1 MTPRQTRF
9 VQEYV
14 LDLNAIQAATR
25 AGYSAHTADVQGSPP
40 RLLSNVKVAAAIQA
54 GQTALSERLE
64 VTAERVVAGLLAEAE
79 GREDST
85 AGSRVAA
92 WAHLGKYLRLF
103 DDKTTFD
110 GKLTIEVVRFGSD
123 DPADE
128 QRLLEGN

>member
-14 LDLNAIQAATR
+14 LDLNATQAATR
-25 AGYSAHTADVQGSPP
+25 AGYSAHTADVQGFP

-79 GREDST
+79 GKDDST

-92 WAHLGKYLRLF
+92 WAHLGRHLQLF
-103 DDKTTFD
+103 EDKTVFD
-110 GKLTIEVVRFGSD
+110 GKLTIEVVRFGGLSNLMSGNSD
-123 DPADE
+123 F
-128 QRLLEGN
+128 L

>member
-1 MTPRQTRF
+1 MSETFALKVNGKTHQVEVEPDTALL
-9 VQEYV
+9 YV
-14 LDLNAIQAATR
+14 LRNDLGLYGAKYGCGVEQCGAC
-25 AGYSAHTADVQGSPP
+25 
-40 RLLSNVKVAAAIQA
+40 NVIIDDEAVNSCSI
-54 GQTALSERLE
+54 T
-64 VTAERVVAGLLAEAE
+64 VAEAE

-85 AGSRVAA
+85 ADSRVAA
-92 WAHLGKYLRLF
+92 WAHLGKHLQLF